1 MCPQLGPY
9 PAQMCSA
16 NGWVEGEENMA
27 LLVYSDFAIICL
39 LPAMSVTLRQ
49 LLGVDTVLTRQ
60 TSMLTLTMN
69 GMKI

>member
-16 NGWVEGEENMA
+16 NGWVEGEENTA

-39 LPAMSVTLRQ
+39 LPAMSVKSPTAFMS
-49 LLGVDTVLTRQ
+49 GYCSHQ

>member
-49 LLGVDTVLTRQ
+49 LL
-60 TSMLTLTMN
+60 
-69 GMKI
+69 